1 MKEQGQRSTWHSE
14 GRVSLETGD
23 SLRNMQ
29 SGRTAEIAGLRL
41 TPLAQ
46 LFLNSP
52 CPFKQ
57 DDRREEKKKGCTRV
71 NRKLSYHCQ
80 RVSDTLKVST

>member
-1 MKEQGQRSTWHSE
+1 MKEQGLRSTWPRE
-14 GRVSLETGD
+14 GRVSLKTGD

-29 SGRTAEIAGLRL
+29 GGRTAEIAGLRL

-52 CPFKQ
+52 CPVKQ
-57 DDRREEKKKGCTRV
+57 DDRREEKKGCTRV
-71 NRKLSYHCQ
+71 NRKLSHHCQ
-80 RVSDTLKVST
+80 GGSDTLKVST